1 MNALNNLRVGTKITA
16 ASAGILIFLAAIGA
30 VGVLA
35 LSNAKDDFATYRTLA
50 RQTNEVGRIQATMLE
65 TQLHAKTFLLTG
77 NEDSAR
83 EVDSLASS
91 IAKQIEEAKAL
102 FPDPAL
108 FRTVERMGAE
118 LREYQETFAKVME
131 LQAVRNESVNT
142 LNELGPKMEKAL
154 NTVMDSAYNDGDT
167 EGAYLAGM
175 AGRYF
180 LAARVQST
188 RFLTDGTAESA
199 ENTRKELK
207 SARDSGNGMLAKL
220 TDMERRRGAMS
231 FLALQRVYMTEFEKV
246 VTATNSRDELVS
258 HTLETLGP
266 TVNARVEQLKAS
278 SIRNQDSLGAEATA
292 NMDNASTMTVG
303 AALAATLLGL
313 LSALLIGRGL
323 SRPIVSMTA
332 AMTRLA
338 GGDRT
343 VDVPGLDR
351 GDEIGGMAK
360 SVEVFKESLIRA
372 DQLALEQAAGQEARQ
387 RRAEKIDALTH
398 DFDRLIVDV
407 LSRVSSAA
415 TQLHATAQGMSA
427 TAEQTTRQ
435 ASAVADASNQAT
447 ANVETV
453 AAAAEELSSS
463 IQEISRQVS
472 QSNTIAGAAVATAQ
486 KTDATVRGLVDAAQR
501 IGEVVQLI
509 NDIASQTNLLALN
522 ATIEAARAGEAG
534 KGFAV
539 VATEVKN
546 LANQTAAATEEIASQ
561 IAAVQASTGNAVQA
575 VRGIGATLDEVDSI
589 AGSVA
594 AVMSQQDATTG
605 EILNAVVETSKA
617 AHEVSERI
625 ARVSTE
631 AAMNGENANGV
642 RGVAAELAKGVA
654 SLSGTLIRAVRT
666 ATQEVDRRLW
676 PRYAVDRPCHFDT
689 AEGSV
694 TTLRLLDLSQ
704 RGARIATVPP
714 LAAGTRGKLTIE
726 GYPHPLTV
734 VSVTS
739 RNGELHLRFTL
750 SDAEQS
756 AFDIAF
762 PKLIAGARELDAAS

>member
-1 MNALNNLRVGTKITA
+1 MSALNNLRVGTKITA

-91 IAKQIEEAKAL
+91 IAGQIEQAKSL
-102 FPDPAL
+102 FTDPAL

-118 LREYQETFAKVME
+118 LREYQETFAKILE
-131 LQAVRNESVNT
+131 LQAARNESVNA

-154 NTVMDSAYNDGDT
+154 NSIMDSAYNDGDT

-188 RFLTDGTAESA
+188 RFLTEGTAESA
-199 ENTRKELK
+199 DNTRKELQN
-207 SARDSGNGMLAKL
+207 ARERGNGMLAKL
-220 TDMERRRGAMS
+220 TDMDRRRGAMS
-231 FLALQRVYMTEFEKV
+231 FLALQRVYSTEFEKAV
-246 VTATNSRDELVS
+246 VATNKRDELVS
-258 HTLETLGP
+258 RTLETLGP
-266 TVNARVEQLKAS
+266 TVNARVEQLKSAS
-278 SIRNQDSLGAEATA
+278 VRNQDSLGAEATA
-292 NMDNASTMTVG
+292 TIDNASTMTIS
-303 AALAATLLGL
+303 AALAAILLGL

-323 SRPIVSMTA
+323 SRPIVSMTT

-338 GGDRT
+338 SGDRS
-343 VDVPGLDR
+343 VDVPGLNR

-372 DQLALEQAAGQEARQ
+372 DQLAMEQAAEQEARQ
-387 RRAEKIDALTH
+387 RRAEKIDALTR
-398 DFDRLIVDV
+398 DFDRLVVDV

-435 ASAVADASNQAT
+435 ASAVAEASNQAT

-472 QSNTIAGAAVATAQ
+472 QSNTIAGAAVTTAQ
-486 KTDATVRGLVDAAQR
+486 KTDATVRGLVEAAQR

-539 VATEVKN
+539 VASEVKN
-546 LANQTAAATEEIASQ
+546 LANQTAKATEDISGQIAGIQEVSREAASAIAEIGRVIGEISGISTAIAASVEEQGAATREISRN
-561 IAAVQASTGNAVQA
+561 VQ
-575 VRGIGATLDEVDSI
+575 
-589 AGSVA
+589 
-594 AVMSQQDATTG
+594 
-605 EILNAVVETSKA
+605 
-617 AHEVSERI
+617 
-625 ARVSTE
+625 E
-631 AAMNGENANGV
+631 AA
-642 RGVAAELAKGVA
+642 RG
-654 SLSGTLIRAVRT
+654 
-666 ATQEVDRRLW
+666 TQEVS
-676 PRYAVDRPCHFDT
+676 
-689 AEGSV
+689 G
-694 TTLRLLDLSQ
+694 
-704 RGARIATVPP
+704 
-714 LAAGTRGKLTIE
+714 
-726 GYPHPLTV
+726 
-734 VSVTS
+734 
-739 RNGELHLRFTL
+739 N
-750 SDAEQS
+750 
-756 AFDIAF
+756 
-762 PKLIAGARELDAAS
+762 IAGVTQAAEATGDASRQVLDAADGLTGEAEDLRGFVSRFLNDMRAA